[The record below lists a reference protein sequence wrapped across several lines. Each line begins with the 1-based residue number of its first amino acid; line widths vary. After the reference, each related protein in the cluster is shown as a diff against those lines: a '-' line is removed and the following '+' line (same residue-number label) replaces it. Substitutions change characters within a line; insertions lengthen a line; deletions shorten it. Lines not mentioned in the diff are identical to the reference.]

1 MSTEIREKVTQIC
14 IMRTNFFLTGMT
26 FCGKWEIAD
35 GILNA
40 FPNKI
45 LPGTWLWIEPA
56 DGLPLVF
63 GHGSYR
69 MLANSKP
76 EGLEGYSGTW
86 TGTIHIQQIPPS
98 VVNLAKRMCEWEVQ
112 NSPTNIIS
120 ENVTGFYSKQLA
132 RSAVDSGGM
141 PAGVWDVFD
150 TEISRT
156 VPRGF
161 VTGVRY

>member
-1 MSTEIREKVTQIC
+1 
-14 IMRTNFFLTGMT
+14 MRTNFFLTGIT
-26 FCGKWEIAD
+26 YRGVWELTD
-35 GILNA
+35 GVLND
-40 FPNKI
+40 FSDKV
-45 LPGTWLWIEPA
+45 LPGTWIWIEPA
-56 DGLPLVF
+56 DGLPLGF
-63 GHGSYR
+63 DHGSYK

-76 EGLEGYSGTW
+76 EGLEGCSGTW
-86 TGTIHIQQIPPS
+86 TGTIHIQQVPPS
-98 VVNLAKRMCEWEVQ
+98 VVNLAKRICEWEAQ
-112 NSPTNIIS
+112 NPPTNIIS

-132 RSAVDSGGM
+132 RGAVAGGGM